1 MSVPF
6 MSSSVRQVLPADDYQ
21 AVADRAYTA
30 TCGDHALGDTEIAL
44 ALKTTL
50 TSCLTPTS
58 AGFAAEAPETECRK
72 ATAER
77 SALRTCLRSSI
88 RAGDAHVGDV
98 PGQRDAGWRQVSTT
112 RL

>member
-1 MSVPF
+1 

-72 ATAER
+72 GPLSGQPYVLASGPR
-77 SALRTCLRSSI
+77 SGPAMPMLVTYRDRETP
-88 RAGDAHVGDV
+88 AGA
-98 PGQRDAGWRQVSTT
+98 R
-112 RL
+112 